1 MFIPNRRALPTLF
14 VTNDEYQILDE
25 MATERKITVA
35 DLLRELVAS
44 LVDAEGRV
52 VVLQIPDETYAS
64 FTAFFD
70 DEPVEQAM
78 TRCLWAD
85 GEDFGRAV
93 EKAKAQAGDI

>member
-14 VTNDEYQILDE
+14 VSNDEYQILDE
-25 MATERKITVA
+25 MATDRKTTVA

-44 LVDAEGRV
+44 LVEAEGRL

-64 FTAFFD
+64 FAAFFD
-70 DEPVEQAM
+70 DEPVETAM

-85 GEDFGRAV
+85 GQDFGRAV
-93 EKAKAQAGDI
+93 AHAGAT